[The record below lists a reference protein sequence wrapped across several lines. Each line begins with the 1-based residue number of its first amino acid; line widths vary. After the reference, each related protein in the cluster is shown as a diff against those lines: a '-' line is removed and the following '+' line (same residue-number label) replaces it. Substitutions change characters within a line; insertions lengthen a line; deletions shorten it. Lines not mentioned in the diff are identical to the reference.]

1 MAANR
6 IRGLCVTAA
15 WILGTAFFSPS
26 ITRAQ
31 DFHVET
37 VVDAL
42 TPRESRELT
51 HSTTLFHAGKTY
63 DFIADMGELV
73 IFDQSHDRFTLLNT
87 KQHRATDVHIDEV
100 NHLVQIGEQ
109 ALADYVK
116 ALRNS
121 GKPGQQP
128 MIDALLFQFHP
139 QFTQSVLQTN
149 RGPMLDLKSD
159 FFHYQVLCATPPTP
173 AHGEA
178 YLSYADRIVRL
189 NYVLNPG
196 KTLPEQRIK
205 LDAAL
210 RQSGYIPV
218 EVTFGDP
225 NTVQVR
231 ARNRIYWGLS
241 DRDRQL
247 IGDWDGLMA
256 RGELRKVSFQD
267 YQRSLIASVAKH
279 Q

>member
-1 MAANR
+1 
-6 IRGLCVTAA
+6 
-15 WILGTAFFSPS
+15 
-26 ITRAQ
+26 
-31 DFHVET
+31 
-37 VVDAL
+37 
-42 TPRESRELT
+42 
-51 HSTTLFHAGKTY
+51 
-63 DFIADMGELV
+63 
-73 IFDQSHDRFTLLNT
+73 
-87 KQHRATDVHIDEV
+87 
-100 NHLVQIGEQ
+100 
-109 ALADYVK
+109 
-116 ALRNS
+116 
-121 GKPGQQP
+121 
-128 MIDALLFQFHP
+128 
-139 QFTQSVLQTN
+139 
-149 RGPMLDLKSD
+149 MLDLKSD

-210 RQSGYIPV
+210 RQAGYIPV

-247 IGDWDGLMA
+247 IGDWDGLLA
-256 RGELRKVSFQD
+256 QRRTQKSELPGLPAVAHGERRQ
-267 YQRSLIASVAKH
+267 ASVTGNIERRHPDVLNAGRNSGVVFALRRRFH
-279 Q
+279 ERLLAELAARERAR